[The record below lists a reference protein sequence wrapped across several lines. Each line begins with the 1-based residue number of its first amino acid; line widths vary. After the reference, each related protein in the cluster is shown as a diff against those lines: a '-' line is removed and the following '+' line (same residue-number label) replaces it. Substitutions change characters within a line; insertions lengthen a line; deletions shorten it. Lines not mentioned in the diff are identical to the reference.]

1 MASTLP
7 CTLNLPATQPT
18 AALGYLPFA
27 SPQAGQLDTD
37 AEFYYS
43 SASQALAIPELVA
56 NPAANPAAGSVF
68 LYSVLTGGNYTLRI
82 KDSAGNVVATANLA

>member
-1 MASTLP
+1 MASILQ
-7 CTLNLPATQPT
+7 CTLNLPSTQPT

-27 SPQAGQLDTD
+27 SSQAGQLDTD

-43 SASQALAIPELVA
+43 SASQCIALPELTA

-68 LYSVLTGGNYTLRI
+68 FYSVLTGANYTLRI
-82 KDSAGNVVATANLA
+82 KNSAGTVVATGNLT